1 MIRLKKI
8 NFFPQEFV
16 KLDVYFQSLNVQTI
30 TQTPKYTVCLVF
42 SLFEFRHLYKKNL
55 FLVQNEGFFASL
67 GGALSLYIGIA
78 AIMVFEVLELALDLI
93 LVAVR

>member
-1 MIRLKKI
+1 MKT
-8 NFFPQEFV
+8 
-16 KLDVYFQSLNVQTI
+16 KLFL
-30 TQTPKYTVCLVF
+30 
-42 SLFEFRHLYKKNL
+42 
-55 FLVQNEGFFASL
+55 LVQNEGFFASL